1 MHPEDRALVEQ
12 LIARDGSAFRELV
25 KGLHTRLVRIV
36 RRIVSDEAAAE
47 DVVQETW
54 RRVVASIH
62 TFDGRSRLST
72 WITGIAINRAR
83 TRRAVDKRRA
93 EHEHEAHSALD
104 DGFLLGQWREPPGH
118 WGQSDPEDTLREK
131 QLIELVEAC
140 LEELPERQRMVVVL
154 RDIEGFDGPTAAQ
167 MLELSEENQRVLL
180 HRGRA
185 RLRTAV
191 DRRLKAGEKAASV
204 PDS

>member
-1 MHPEDRALVEQ
+1 
-12 LIARDGSAFRELV
+12 FRELV
-25 KGLHTRLVRIV
+25 TELHMRLVRVV
-36 RRIVSDEAAAE
+36 RRIVSDESAAE

-83 TRRAVDKRRA
+83 TRRAADKRRV
-93 EHEHEAHSALD
+93 ELEQEAHGALD

-118 WGQSDPEDTLREK
+118 WGQGDPEDSLREK
-131 QLIELVEAC
+131 QLLELVETC
-140 LEELPERQRMVVVL
+140 LEELPERQRMVLVL

-167 MLELSEENQRVLL
+167 MLDLSEENQRVLL

-191 DRRLKAGEKAASV
+191 DRRLKAAEKAEKAPRS
-204 PDS
+204 

>member
-1 MHPEDRALVEQ
+1 MHPDDRALVDQ
-12 LIARDGSAFRELV
+12 LIARDSDAFRQLV
-25 KGLHTRLVRIV
+25 SELHTRLVRIV

-54 RRVVASIH
+54 RRVVSGIQ
-62 TFDGRSRLST
+62 TFDGRSRLAS

-83 TRRAVDKRRA
+83 TRRSADKRRA
-93 EHEHEAHSALD
+93 ELEQEAHSALD
-104 DGFLLGQWREPPGH
+104 DIFLLGQWRESPGR
-118 WGQSDPEDTLREK
+118 WGQADPEDSLREK
-131 QLIELVEAC
+131 RLLELVNEC
-140 LEELPERQRMVVVL
+140 LAELPERQRMLVVL
-154 RDIEGFDGPTAAQ
+154 RDIEGFDGATAAQ

-191 DRRLKAGEKAASV
+191 DRRLKTAAKV
-204 PDS
+204 E

>member
-1 MHPEDRALVEQ
+1 MHPEDRVLVEQ
-12 LIARDGSAFRELV
+12 LVARDASAFRELV

-83 TRRAVDKRRA
+83 TRRAADKRRA
-93 EHEHEAHSALD
+93 ELEQEAQSALD

-140 LEELPERQRMVVVL
+140 LDELPERQRMVVVL

-191 DRRLKAGEKAASV
+191 DRQLKAGEEATKSAVS
-204 PDS
+204 